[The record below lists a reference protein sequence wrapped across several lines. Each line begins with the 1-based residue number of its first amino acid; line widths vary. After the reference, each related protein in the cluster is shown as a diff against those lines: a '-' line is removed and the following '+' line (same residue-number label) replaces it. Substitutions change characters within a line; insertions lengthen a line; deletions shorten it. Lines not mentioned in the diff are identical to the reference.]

1 MVKPAQTDRPDDGR
15 GKLAD
20 ANSLAHYG
28 SLVSKMMRGSEL
40 AHAKII
46 RGAGGW
52 HVAFFPKRG
61 IPPPPDDEFINAL
74 GVAVKATGPRSRRAL
89 GMKRAL
95 HDRVVREMVKAGLWT
110 DSTRGASPVACS
122 TLAARQAWLQN
133 RNKKA

>member
-1 MVKPAQTDRPDDGR
+1 MVKPAQTDRPDQTR
-15 GKLAD
+15 GQLAD

-61 IPPPPDDEFINAL
+61 IPPPPDHEFEHAIR
-74 GVAVKATGPRSRRAL
+74 VAVNATGSLSRRAL

-95 HDRVVREMVKAGLWT
+95 HDRVVREMVRANLWV
-110 DSTRGASPVACS
+110 DSSRGASPVSCS
-122 TLAARQAWLQN
+122 TLAARQAWLQK
-133 RNKKA
+133 REQK